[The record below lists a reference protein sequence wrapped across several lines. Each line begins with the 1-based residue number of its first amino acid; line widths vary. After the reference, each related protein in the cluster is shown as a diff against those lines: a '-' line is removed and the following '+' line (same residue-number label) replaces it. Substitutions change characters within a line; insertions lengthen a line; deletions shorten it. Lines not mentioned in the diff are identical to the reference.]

1 MSHVPRFFFQ
11 KWHFRDISLE
21 PVSFYLLPT
30 GGSTRIALMALKFM
44 IYIVPTKASLLDGE
58 RPDMS
63 LAWDISNTPGSP
75 LT

>member
-1 MSHVPRFFFQ
+1 
-11 KWHFRDISLE
+11 
-21 PVSFYLLPT
+21 
-30 GGSTRIALMALKFM
+30 MALKFM
-44 IYIVPTKASLLDGE
+44 TYIVPTKANLLDGE